1 MVCQLVIRIFFFF
14 FPPLLLCCPL
24 PLKMTVPMQLI
35 LHVRRWKKARGH
47 ISLSFVDLVGRICL
61 FCSHFDLCFWLFGD
75 QLILSDSSW
84 PVPQNFREICQA
96 PISGR
101 RDFLD
106 SLGMITFV
114 GLQHKV
120 GGGRRG
126 GYRVGRSLRL
136 QSDIFSE
143 DQGRVGRLNILKWN
157 QTLNTRDVPLK
168 FK

>member
-84 PVPQNFREICQA
+84 PVPQNFREIRQA

-114 GLQHKV
+114 GLQHKA
-120 GGGRRG
+120 GGGGKDG
-126 GYRVGRSLRL
+126 GGVIGWGEACGCSLISSL
-136 QSDIFSE
+136 KTKGGWGDWIFWSE
-143 DQGRVGRLNILKWN
+143 IKHWTQGMS
-157 QTLNTRDVPLK
+157 P
-168 FK
+168 